1 MVPRKP
7 RTQQELG
14 PRDTDQSDKDEDRDA
29 TIGLKNVVGNSLKR
43 FLQRG
48 MKTWDEI

>member
-7 RTQQELG
+7 RRQQELG
-14 PRDTDQSDKDEDRDA
+14 PHDQSDKDEDRDA
-29 TIGLKNVVGNSLKR
+29 TIGLRNVVGNSLKR

-48 MKTWDEI
+48 METWDEI